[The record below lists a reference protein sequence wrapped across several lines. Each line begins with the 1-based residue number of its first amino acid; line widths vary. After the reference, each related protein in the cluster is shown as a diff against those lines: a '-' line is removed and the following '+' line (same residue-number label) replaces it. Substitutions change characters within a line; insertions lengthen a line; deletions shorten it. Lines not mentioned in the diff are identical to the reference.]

1 MISLLPGLSHSVV
14 TTTLWSKHLCYPLF
28 TEEKPETQE
37 GDMNLLTHIQ
47 LRKLILVPHGAK
59 RRDRTWTQDCKH
71 HGLRFWFHSKE
82 ASRLKLALGFIDSVT
97 MMAQQVKN
105 PPTMQETQETWVQ
118 SLGQEDALE
127 EEMATRSRILTWKIP
142 CTEEPGR
149 LQAWG
154 CKELGTTERMYTN
167 SLSLNIIYN
176 SRKISWQVHYRGVQ
190 VCKNA

>member
-1 MISLLPGLSHSVV
+1 MISLLPGLSHSVF
-14 TTTLWSKHLCYPLF
+14 TTTLWGKHLCYTLF

-59 RRDRTWTQDCKH
+59 WRDRTWTQDWKH

-118 SLGQEDALE
+118 SLGQEDPLVKG
-127 EEMATRSRILTWKIP
+127 MATHSSQESHGQRSLAGYRHEVAKSWAQLSG
-142 CTEEPGR
+142 CTQTLFP
-149 LQAWG
+149 W
-154 CKELGTTERMYTN
+154 T
-167 SLSLNIIYN
+167 
-176 SRKISWQVHYRGVQ
+176 
-190 VCKNA
+190 

>member
-1 MISLLPGLSHSVV
+1 MISLLPGLFLSVF
-14 TTTLWSKHLCYPLF
+14 TTTLWGKHLCYTLF
-28 TEEKPETQE
+28 PEEKPETQE

-59 RRDRTWTQDCKH
+59 WRDRTWTQDWKH

-105 PPTMQETQETWVQ
+105 PPTMQETQKTWVQ
-118 SLGQEDALE
+118 SLDQEDALE

-142 CTEEPGR
+142 WTEEPGR

-176 SRKISWQVHYRGVQ
+176 SRKSSWQAHYRGVQ